1 MDLKSKIILISG
13 PTASGKS
20 SFAIKLAKKVSGE
33 IINADSMQVYK
44 QLKILSSRP
53 DKLKY
58 QKIIHHLYGFHDVK
72 KNFSTGNWLKLV
84 FKKIDELFNQLKST
98 KDLSSA
104 QIIENEIWEI
114 WSIHPS
120 DGRRGF
126 RLTEL
131 LTQGT
136 RLMNVGELGKAYKTF
151 TQIIAVEPDWAEAW
165 NKRATVLYLMDQYQ
179 SSLDDIKITLALEPR
194 HFGALSGQAL
204 NYIELNEYEK
214 AIKSYKTVQKI
225 YPIMDGAKKMIP
237 QLEKLI
243 KDQAI

>member
-1 MDLKSKIILISG
+1 MKKTILIIFLSLLFFSNVN
-13 PTASGKS
+13 AEERNN
-20 SFAIKLAKKVSGE
+20 KLDKLF
-33 IINADSMQVYK
+33 I
-44 QLKILSSRP
+44 QLK
-53 DKLKY
+53 
-58 QKIIHHLYGFHDVK
+58 
-72 KNFSTGNWLKLV
+72 N
-84 FKKIDELFNQLKST
+84 T
-98 KDLSSA
+98 KELSSA

-120 DGRRGF
+120 DDRRGF

-165 NKRATVLYLMDQYQ
+165 NKRATTLYLMDQYQ

-214 AIKSYKTVQKI
+214 AIESYKTVQKI

-237 QLEKLI
+237 QLEELI